1 METTCSQKKKNKGF
15 SMVELIIV
23 IAIMAVLA
31 GALAPALIK
40 YIEKSRRTVDIGSAD
55 ELQAALQR
63 VLART
68 EFPPAN
74 GQTIIILNEST
85 TYSDPATSV
94 KDELCIELD
103 GHIPEVKS
111 FKGYYWYIIYDGNYG
126 SVPEVHL
133 TDSATGSPKYE
144 LYPDN
149 TDFAEMVDKRQNNNN
164 NN

>member
-1 METTCSQKKKNKGF
+1 MRTTYSQKTKNKGF

-40 YIEKSRRTVDIGSAD
+40 YIEKSRRTVDIRSAD
-55 ELQAALQR
+55 ALQAALQR

-68 EFPPAN
+68 EFPPAD
-74 GQTIIILNEST
+74 GQTVIILNEAAT
-85 TYSDPATSV
+85 FSDPATCV

-103 GHIPEVKS
+103 GEIPEVKS
-111 FKGYYWYIIYDGNYG
+111 FKGYYWYIVYDGNYG

-133 TDSATGSPKYE
+133 TDTSTGSPKYE

-149 TDFAEMVDKRQNNNN
+149 KDFAEMKDKQNNN
-164 NN
+164 